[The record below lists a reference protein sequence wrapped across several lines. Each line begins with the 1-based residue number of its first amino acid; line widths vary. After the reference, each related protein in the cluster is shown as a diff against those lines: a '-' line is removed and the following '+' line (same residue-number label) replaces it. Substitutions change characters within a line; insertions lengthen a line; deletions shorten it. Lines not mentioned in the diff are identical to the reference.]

1 MSRQSGKPRLRNTLI
16 RIKILLCLALATL
29 ILVPTLWA
37 QPGQAGQSG
46 VLRLP
51 WSQWQM
57 HLGDDAQCSQIDAPA
72 CTGKPL
78 VFEDWGNLIHW
89 QRIAVTLPS
98 ELQSAPQLSLL
109 VQGEYPVYEVY
120 VNGQLIGSSGSMT
133 TRKGPQYARAIYSI
147 PPNLTRQGRLTIAI
161 HSLGLQSANHID
173 GFVPTIAPLDR
184 LQAVRDLDTLNYLLS
199 SWLHYLCFA
208 AMFGAGFVFLL
219 LFSVNTRLHE
229 YFWLG
234 IRLCTLFIF
243 RVYELSSI
251 VNMFVPMW
259 LALVNYSV
267 WNSTGALCSVEF
279 VFSFLGRPVTK
290 FFRAVE
296 ILCCLQ
302 LLYLLI
308 LLPWP
313 PSVFLPVGHIVMGF
327 YIHQIS
333 VGSVLLAALSF
344 LLLVPVCFRSK
355 LPEMRWIGAATLFF
369 AVEESNRMARFIHLP
384 SLPQD
389 IFWHGVDIDLRGIS
403 NLLFAIVMLIA
414 MTFRLRRIQNRNREV
429 EQEMAAARS
438 VQQILIPDQLPT
450 IPGLQ
455 IESAYLPAQEVGGD
469 FFQILPL
476 PNNNDPAHPSAFIVL
491 GDVSGK
497 GLKAAMTVS
506 MIVGTLRAFAETYR
520 SPGELLTGLNR
531 RLYGRVDGFATCLVL
546 MIEPSGKVTL
556 ANAGHPNPYLN
567 GAEIRTETNLPLGLA
582 PDIHYSE
589 TTLQLPPD
597 QRCTLVTDG
606 VVEAANST
614 TRELFGFD
622 RTRAISS
629 QPASSIA
636 EAARAFGLGAPQA
649 DDITVLTIAR

>member
-1 MSRQSGKPRLRNTLI
+1 
-16 RIKILLCLALATL
+16 
-29 ILVPTLWA
+29 
-37 QPGQAGQSG
+37 
-46 VLRLP
+46 
-51 WSQWQM
+51 M

-72 CTGKPL
+72 CTGKAL

-120 VNGQLIGSSGSMT
+120 VNGQLIGSSGSMA
-133 TRKGPQYARAIYSI
+133 TRKGPQDARAIYNI
-147 PPNLTRQGRLTIAI
+147 PPNLARQGRLVIAI

-184 LQAVRDLDTLNYLLS
+184 LQTVRDMDTLNYLLS

-234 IRLCTLFIF
+234 IRLCALFIF
-243 RVYELSSI
+243 RVFELSSI
-251 VNMFVPMW
+251 VNMHVPMW
-259 LALVNYSV
+259 LALVNYSF
-267 WNSTGALCSVEF
+267 WNSIGALCSVEF

-296 ILCCLQ
+296 ILCALQ

-313 PSVFLPVGHIVMGF
+313 PSVFLPIGHIVMGF

-333 VGSVLLAALSF
+333 VGSVLLSALSF

-369 AVEESNRMARFIHLP
+369 AVEESNRMAQFIHLP

-438 VQQILIPDQLPT
+438 VSRYSSPTSFPPFPACASKAHTCPRRRWEATSFRYFPCPTAIIP
-450 IPGLQ
+450 
-455 IESAYLPAQEVGGD
+455 S
-469 FFQILPL
+469 ILPPL
-476 PNNNDPAHPSAFIVL
+476 SFSA
-491 GDVSGK
+491 
-497 GLKAAMTVS
+497 T
-506 MIVGTLRAFAETYR
+506 
-520 SPGELLTGLNR
+520 
-531 RLYGRVDGFATCLVL
+531 
-546 MIEPSGKVTL
+546 
-556 ANAGHPNPYLN
+556 
-567 GAEIRTETNLPLGLA
+567 
-582 PDIHYSE
+582 
-589 TTLQLPPD
+589 
-597 QRCTLVTDG
+597 
-606 VVEAANST
+606 
-614 TRELFGFD
+614 
-622 RTRAISS
+622 
-629 QPASSIA
+629 
-636 EAARAFGLGAPQA
+636 
-649 DDITVLTIAR
+649 